1 MVLNDVAQTC
11 CGWESLNCVPI
22 ASYCVHTMAILRQLC
37 THDDRFTFL
46 QRQKYVILRCI
57 GQHYVLTRSF
67 GAEHVRCT
75 FISCSH
81 SVHGTSSKL
90 SINTAKPQIQFR
102 RRNMRHLIIVYIVC
116 LPETYSLETSK
127 TTNGLI
133 QKIKI
138 DKSTSQKGLSMM
150 MAAFSKL

>member
-11 CGWESLNCVPI
+11 CGWESFNCVPT

-37 THDDRFTFL
+37 TQDDRFTFL

-67 GAEHVRCT
+67 GAEHVRYT

-90 SINTAKPQIQFR
+90 SINTAPSFSHIFTCVSSLIMRTQNQNVQR
-102 RRNMRHLIIVYIVC
+102 TWCATDQERN
-116 LPETYSLETSK
+116 K
-127 TTNGLI
+127 T
-133 QKIKI
+133 
-138 DKSTSQKGLSMM
+138 
-150 MAAFSKL
+150 